1 MSEPRYIS
9 PMLDG
14 FSLGQAISDHHGVV
28 CYPAMRDDSEK
39 RYIVKRISL
48 PASQVQV
55 DALLLTG
62 VYKDADAVCAYY
74 EELAQGIAREV
85 QTLDTLAGQRGF
97 VPYKD
102 HQIVPMEAGVGYEV
116 HLISRY
122 RMTLERY
129 LRRNRMTHLSAVN
142 LGIDM
147 CAALAVCRE
156 AGWLYVDLKPENIY
170 LFNDQEY
177 RIGDLGFQAID
188 MLAYSSLPE
197 RYRSIYTAPEVPDA
211 YSSLNA
217 TMDTYALGLVLY
229 QVYNDGKLPY
239 TTAEEQAAWL
249 ERAASGEPMPAPVC
263 ADADMAAIITKAIA
277 ADPADRWQTP
287 AEMGHALISYMQ
299 RNGADDIPLVPPA
312 PEPEIEETPVEEAP
326 AEETAVE
333 ELPVEETTVG
343 EAPVEEAGIEEI
355 IVEETPVEEIPV
367 AESVTEEAPIEEV
380 PVGEVPAEEPSVE
393 EAPVEEIPVEE
404 APVAESVTEEA
415 PVEEAPVEEAPID
428 EESQAIAADWID
440 LMDAFLAEEE
450 DGTEPEPDAGEPTLR
465 QLLGDEEEYRTD
477 AEEVTEEELSDETA
491 DILNFA
497 NALIEH
503 EAPAPVVVPE
513 PIDVPIPEPIPVELP
528 GQEEEAEEPIELDVE
543 EDAEAEVA
551 EEAPETPVPAAPVE
565 EKPKSGIWKK
575 FLGAVAALAVTAG
588 LAFGGW
594 YYYQNY
600 YLQNIDDID
609 YQGSAREIV
618 VSVYTKMDHSK
629 LSVICKDTYGN
640 AVTGSLENGSVT
652 FSDLVPGSQYIIT
665 LEPTGFN
672 KLIGS
677 TSITYSTPT
686 ETQIIN
692 LTAVTGQEAGTA
704 IVSFGVEGSDCEEW
718 TLRYATEG
726 MATQSIPFTG
736 HTVTIP
742 ELTVGN
748 EYTFILT
755 APEDVILVG
764 ETTIKHTASELV
776 QASDLTLS
784 DYQDGVI
791 TVTWN
796 APEGVDRWIVRCFD
810 GAGYDQLQEV
820 AGNTASFSGVTEG
833 TKYTVEVTAAT
844 QTLGIR
850 SEITADSSNIS
861 GFTATLNGSTIEL
874 SWNNGG
880 AIPCI
885 IECIADETVLQVITP
900 EENKV
905 TYGPVAPGTTYTF
918 SIKPV
923 NISSDS
929 KTSTTTVEVP
939 AAGTFSSNKLDADSI
954 IVEMYDVPTKDN
966 WGYSTLQRSREEDTF
981 KAGGSLALLYTV
993 TKPYT
998 FDDTA
1003 FETLF
1008 VIRDSEGKLVSTA
1021 SRSRAWD
1028 DMWDNGYCTET
1039 VSNLPAVK
1047 GDYTLTIYIENG
1059 KLAELPFTIS

>member
-55 DALLLTG
+55 EALLLTG

-102 HQIVPMEAGVGYEV
+102 HQIVPMEQGVGYEV

-129 LRRNRMTHLSAVN
+129 LRRNSMTHLSAVN

-156 AGWLYVDLKPENIY
+156 SGWLYVDLKPENIY

-177 RIGDLGFQAID
+177 RIGDLGFLPMD
-188 MLAYSSLPE
+188 LLAYSSLPE
-197 RYRSIYTAPEVPDA
+197 RYRSIYTAPEVSDA
-211 YSSLNA
+211 YSCLNT

-239 TTAEEQAAWL
+239 SNAEEQAAWL
-249 ERAASGEPMPAPVC
+249 EKLTSGESMPAPVC
-263 ADADMAAIITKAIA
+263 ADEDMAAIITKAIA

-312 PEPEIEETPVEEAP
+312 PEPEEPAAEETPVEEVPAGESVVEETPAGESVVEEAP
-326 AEETAVE
+326 AEE
-333 ELPVEETTVG
+333 PV
-343 EAPVEEAGIEEI
+343 
-355 IVEETPVEEIPV
+355 VEETPAEEPIVVE
-367 AESVTEEAPIEEV
+367 T
-380 PVGEVPAEEPSVE
+380 PAEEPIVVETPTEEPIVE
-393 EAPVEEIPVEE
+393 EAPAEESAVEETPSEE
-404 APVAESVTEEA
+404 RAANE
-415 PVEEAPVEEAPID
+415 
-428 EESQAIAADWID
+428 ADWID

-450 DGTEPEPDAGEPTLR
+450 DSTETDPDADEPTLR
-465 QLLGDEEEYRTD
+465 QLLGDEEEYRAD
-477 AEEVTEEELSDETA
+477 AEDLSVDDVTDETA
-491 DILNFA
+491 DILSFA
-497 NALIEH
+497 NDLIEH
-503 EAPAPVVVPE
+503 EVPAPVVVPE
-513 PIDVPIPEPIPVELP
+513 PIDVPVPDPIPLELP
-528 GQEEEAEEPIELDVE
+528 GQEEESVDPEI
-543 EDAEAEVA
+543 DAEAEEA
-551 EEAPETPVPAAPVE
+551 SETEAPAAPVPAPAVE
-565 EKPKSGIWKK
+565 EKPKSGLLKK
-575 FLGAVAALAVTAG
+575 LLRTAVALAAAAG
-588 LAFGGW
+588 LTFGGW

-629 LSVICKDTYGN
+629 LAVICKDTYGN

-652 FSDLVPGSQYIIT
+652 FSDLVPGSQYIIS

-672 KLIGS
+672 KLTGS
-677 TSITYSTPT
+677 TSITYSTPA
-686 ETQIIN
+686 ETQIIH
-692 LTAVTGQEAGTA
+692 LTAVTGQEPGTA

-726 MATQSIPFTG
+726 MATQTIPFTG
-736 HTVTIP
+736 HTVTVP
-742 ELTVGN
+742 ELTVGS

-764 ETTIKHTASELV
+764 DTTIKHTASELV
-776 QASDLTLS
+776 QASELAMS
-784 DYQDGVI
+784 DYHDGVI

-796 APEGVDRWIVRCFD
+796 APEGVDHWIVRCFD

-820 AGNTASFSGVTEG
+820 TGNTASFAEVTEG

-850 SEITADSSNIS
+850 SEITADSNSIS
-861 GFTATLNGSTIEL
+861 GFTAAVNGSTIEL
-874 SWNNGG
+874 SWNYGG
-880 AIPCI
+880 ALP
-885 IECIADETVLQVITP
+885 EGGWKIAWSADGGKEQLLTA
-900 EENKV
+900 EENKAAL
-905 TYGPVAPGTTYTF
+905 PAAPGTAYTF
-918 SIKPV
+918 TIQSPEGSSIAPA
-923 NISSDS
+923 
-929 KTSTTTVEVP
+929 TTTLETP

-954 IVEMYDVPTKDN
+954 IVEMYNVPTKDN

-981 KAGGSLALLYTV
+981 KEGGSLALLYTV

-998 FDDTA
+998 FDDTVH
-1003 FETLF
+1003 ETLF

-1021 SRSRAWD
+1021 SRSRSWD

-1039 VSNLPAVK
+1039 VSNLPAAK

-1059 KLAELPFTIS
+1059 KLAELPFTIK

>member
-55 DALLLTG
+55 EALLLTG

-177 RIGDLGFQAID
+177 RIGDLGFQSMD

-197 RYRSIYTAPEVPDA
+197 RCRSIYTAPEVPDA

-217 TMDTYALGLVLY
+217 TMDTYALGLILY

-239 TTAEEQAAWL
+239 TNAEEQAAWL
-249 ERAASGEPMPAPVC
+249 EQLRSGESMPAPVC
-263 ADADMAAIITKAIA
+263 ADADMTAIIAKAIA

-312 PEPEIEETPVEEAP
+312 PEPEPEIEEAPAEEPAEEAAPAEEVPAEEIPAGEEPVAEDAPAEEATAEEAPEEEPIVEEAPVEEPVTEEVSAEKSINEEAPVEEIAVEEAP

-333 ELPVEETTVG
+333 E
-343 EAPVEEAGIEEI
+343 
-355 IVEETPVEEIPV
+355 TPADEIP
-367 AESVTEEAPIEEV
+367 AGEPAADES
-380 PVGEVPAEEPSVE
+380 
-393 EAPVEEIPVEE
+393 
-404 APVAESVTEEA
+404 
-415 PVEEAPVEEAPID
+415 D
-428 EESQAIAADWID
+428 AIAADWID

-450 DGTEPEPDAGEPTLR
+450 DGTEPEADADEPTLR
-465 QLLGDEEEYRTD
+465 QLLGDEEEYRSD
-477 AEEVTEEELSDETA
+477 AEEVTEEDVSDEAA
-491 DILNFA
+491 DILSFA

-513 PIDVPIPEPIPVELP
+513 PIDVPVPEPIPVELP
-528 GQEEEAEEPIELDVE
+528 ALDVEPIELDVE
-543 EDAEAEVA
+543 EEAEAEVPV
-551 EEAPETPVPAAPVE
+551 EVSEAPAPAVPAE
-565 EKPKSGIWKK
+565 EKPRSGIWKK
-575 FLGAVAALAVTAG
+575 LLGAVAALAVTAG
-588 LAFGGW
+588 LVFGGW

-652 FSDLVPGSQYIIT
+652 FSDLVPGSQYIIS

-672 KLIGS
+672 KLTGS
-677 TSITYSTPT
+677 TSITYSTPA

-704 IVSFGVEGSDCEEW
+704 IVSFGVEGTDCEEW

-742 ELTVGN
+742 ELTVGS

-776 QASDLTLS
+776 QASGLALA
-784 DYQDGVI
+784 DYQDGVL
-791 TVTWN
+791 TVSWN

-820 AGNTASFSGVTEG
+820 TGTTASFEGVTEG

-861 GFTATLNGSTIEL
+861 GFTATANGSTIAL
-874 SWNNGG
+874 SWNYGG
-880 AIPCI
+880 EIP
-885 IECIADETVLQVITP
+885 EGGWKIAWSADGGQEQLLTA
-900 EENKV
+900 EENKA
-905 TYGPVAPGTTYTF
+905 TLSPAAPGAVYSFTIQSPEGS
-918 SIKPV
+918 SIAPA
-923 NISSDS
+923 
-929 KTSTTTVEVP
+929 TTTLETP
-939 AAGTFSSNKLDADSI
+939 AAGTFSANKLDAESI
-954 IVEMYDVPTKDN
+954 IVEMFDVPSKDN

-981 KAGGSLALLYTV
+981 KAGSSLALLYTV

-998 FDDTA
+998 FDDTE
-1003 FETLF
+1003 FETIF

-1047 GDYTLTIYIENG
+1047 GDYTLTIYIANG
-1059 KLAELPFTIS
+1059 KLAELPFTIK

>member
-55 DALLLTG
+55 EALLLTG
-62 VYKDADAVCAYY
+62 VYKDADAVRAYY
-74 EELAQGIAREV
+74 EELAQGIIREI

-97 VPYKD
+97 VPFKD
-102 HQIVPMEAGVGYEV
+102 HQIVPMEQGVGYEV

-122 RMTLERY
+122 RMTLERH
-129 LRRNRMTHLSAVN
+129 LRRNPMTHLSAVN

-177 RIGDLGFQAID
+177 RIGDLGFQDMD

-197 RYRSIYTAPEVPDA
+197 RCRSIYTAPEVADA

-217 TMDTYALGLVLY
+217 TMDTYALGMVLY
-229 QVYNDGKLPY
+229 QVYNNGLLPY
-239 TTAEEQAAWL
+239 TSAEEQAEWL
-249 ERAASGEPMPAPVC
+249 DKLRSGEPIPAPVC

-277 ADPADRWQTP
+277 PEPADRWQTP

-312 PEPEIEETPVEEAP
+312 PEPEPEPEVVEEP
-326 AEETAVE
+326 AEETA
-333 ELPVEETTVG
+333 
-343 EAPVEEAGIEEI
+343 IE
-355 IVEETPVEEIPV
+355 
-367 AESVTEEAPIEEV
+367 
-380 PVGEVPAEEPSVE
+380 EVPAEE
-393 EAPVEEIPVEE
+393 
-404 APVAESVTEEA
+404 T
-415 PVEEAPVEEAPID
+415 PVEEAPVEEAAIEEAPAEETAADEAPVEEGVIEEAPVEEVPAEEIPAEQPVD
-428 EESQAIAADWID
+428 EEAESIAADWID

-450 DGTEPEPDAGEPTLR
+450 DGTEPESDEEQPTLR

-477 AEEVTEEELSDETA
+477 AEDVTEEDVSEETA

-513 PIDVPIPEPIPVELP
+513 PIDVPIPEPIPLELP
-528 GQEEEAEEPIELDVE
+528 EEEAEDAEESAEPESEEPVE
-543 EDAEAEVA
+543 ESAEAE
-551 EEAPETPVPAAPVE
+551 EPEAPAAVIA
-565 EKPKSGIWKK
+565 EKPKSGLWKK
-575 FLGAVAALAVTAG
+575 LLGAVAALAVTAG
-588 LAFGGW
+588 LFFGGW

-618 VSVYTKMDHSK
+618 VSVYTKMDPSK

-640 AVTGSLENGSVT
+640 AVTGTLENGSVT

-672 KLIGS
+672 KLTGS
-677 TSITYSTPT
+677 TSITYSTPA
-686 ETQIIN
+686 ETQIIH

-704 IVSFGVEGSDCEEW
+704 IVSFGVEGADCTEW
-718 TLRYATEG
+718 TLRYSTEG

-742 ELTVGN
+742 ELTVGS
-748 EYTFILT
+748 EYTFTLA

-776 QASDLTLS
+776 QASGLALS
-784 DYQDGVI
+784 DYQDGVL
-791 TVTWN
+791 TVSWN
-796 APEGVDRWIVRCFD
+796 APEGVDRWIVRCTD

-820 AGNTASFSGVTEG
+820 TGTTASFEGVTEG

-850 SEITADSSNIS
+850 ADIFAKATSVS
-861 GFTATLNGSTIEL
+861 GFAAQLRGSMVEL
-874 SWNNGG
+874 SWNNTDGTD
-880 AIPCI
+880 AQWS
-885 IECIADETVLQVITP
+885 IECSADGNVLQVITA
-900 EENKV
+900 EEPKA
-905 TYGPVAPGTTYTF
+905 TFGPVAPGVTYTF
-918 SIKPV
+918 TIQRLA
-923 NISSDS
+923 ISAVSPAP
-929 KTSTTTVEVP
+929 TATVEVP
-939 AAGTFSSNKLDADSI
+939 AAGSFSGYKLDAESI
-954 IVEMYDVPTKDN
+954 IVEMYDVPSKDN
-966 WGYSTLQRSREEDTF
+966 WSYSTLQRSREEDTF

-993 TKPYT
+993 TKPYI
-998 FDDTA
+998 FSDDA
-1003 FETLF
+1003 LETLF

-1021 SRSRAWD
+1021 SRTRTWD
-1028 DMWDNGYCTET
+1028 EMWDNGYCTEQ
-1039 VSNLPAVK
+1039 VNNLPAAA
-1047 GDYTLTIYIENG
+1047 GSYTLTIYIANG
-1059 KLAELPFTIS
+1059 KLAELPFTIE

>member
-55 DALLLTG
+55 EALLLTG
-62 VYKDADAVCAYY
+62 VYKDADAVRAYY
-74 EELAQGIAREV
+74 DELAQGIIREI

-102 HQIVPMEAGVGYEV
+102 HQIVPMEQGVGYEV

-122 RMTLERY
+122 RMTLERH
-129 LRRNRMTHLSAVN
+129 LRRNPMTHLSAVN

-177 RIGDLGFQAID
+177 RIGDLGFQEMD

-197 RYRSIYTAPEVPDA
+197 RCRSIYTAPEVADA

-217 TMDTYALGLVLY
+217 TMDTYALGMVLY
-229 QVYNDGKLPY
+229 QVYNNGLLPY
-239 TTAEEQAAWL
+239 TNAQEQAEWL
-249 ERAASGEPMPAPVC
+249 EKLRSGEPMPAPVC
-263 ADADMAAIITKAIA
+263 ADADMSAIITRAIA
-277 ADPADRWQTP
+277 PDPADRWQTP

-312 PEPEIEETPVEEAP
+312 PEPEPEPEVVEAPIEEPVVEEAP

-333 ELPVEETTVG
+333 EAPAEETS
-343 EAPVEEAGIEEI
+343 VEEAPAEETPAEEAPADEPA
-355 IVEETPVEEIPV
+355 VEEVPAEETPVEETAVEENPAEETPV
-367 AESVTEEAPIEEV
+367 E
-380 PVGEVPAEEPSVE
+380 EVPAEEAAVEEDPAE
-393 EAPVEEIPVEE
+393 EAPAEE
-404 APVAESVTEEA
+404 TE
-415 PVEEAPVEEAPID
+415 D
-428 EESQAIAADWID
+428 IAADWID

-450 DGTEPEPDAGEPTLR
+450 DGTEPESDEEQPTLR

-477 AEEVTEEELSDETA
+477 AEDVTEEDVSEETA

-503 EAPAPVVVPE
+503 EAPAPVVIPE
-513 PIDVPIPEPIPVELP
+513 PIDVPIPEPIPLELP
-528 GQEEEAEEPIELDVE
+528 EEETEETAEPESEEPVEESAEAEEP
-543 EDAEAEVA
+543 
-551 EEAPETPVPAAPVE
+551 EAPTPAAVIE
-565 EKPKSGIWKK
+565 EKPKSGLWKK
-575 FLGAVAALAVTAG
+575 LLGAVAALAVTAG
-588 LAFGGW
+588 LLFGGW

-618 VSVYTKMDHSK
+618 VSVYTKMDPSK
-629 LSVICKDTYGN
+629 LAVICKDTYGN
-640 AVTGSLENGSVT
+640 AVTGELENGSVT
-652 FSDLVPGSQYIIT
+652 FSDLVPGSQYIIS

-672 KLIGS
+672 KLTGS
-677 TSITYSTPT
+677 TSITYSTPA

-692 LTAVTGQEAGTA
+692 LTAVTGQEAGSA

-742 ELTVGN
+742 ELTVGS

-755 APEDVILVG
+755 APEGVILVG

-776 QASDLTLS
+776 QASGLALA
-784 DYQDGVI
+784 DYQEGVI
-791 TVTWN
+791 TVSWN

-810 GAGYDQLQEV
+810 DAGYDQFQEV
-820 AGNTASFSGVTEG
+820 TGNTASFEGITEG
-833 TKYTVEVTAAT
+833 GKYTVEVTAAT

-861 GFTATLNGSTIEL
+861 GFTATANGSTIEL
-874 SWNNGG
+874 LWNFGG
-880 AIPCI
+880 
-885 IECIADETVLQVITP
+885 VIP
-900 EENKV
+900 EEGWKIAWSADGGQEQLLTATENKA
-905 TYGPVAPGTTYTF
+905 TLSPAAPGAAYTF
-918 SIKPV
+918 TIQPPEGS
-923 NISSDS
+923 NI
-929 KTSTTTVEVP
+929 TAATATVEIP
-939 AAGTFSSNKLDADSI
+939 AAGSFSGHKLDAESI
-954 IVEMYDVPTKDN
+954 IVEMYDVPSKDN
-966 WGYSTLQRSREEDTF
+966 WSYSTLQRSREEDTF
-981 KAGGSLALLYTV
+981 KAGGKLALLYTV

-998 FDDTA
+998 FSDDPK
-1003 FETLF
+1003 ETLF

-1021 SRSRAWD
+1021 SRTRTWD
-1028 DMWDNGYCTET
+1028 EMWDNGYCTEQ
-1039 VSNLPAVK
+1039 VGNLPATA
-1047 GDYTLTIYIENG
+1047 GSYTLTIYIANG
-1059 KLAELPFTIS
+1059 KLAELPFTIK

>member
-1 MSEPRYIS
+1 
-9 PMLDG
+9 MLDG

-55 DALLLTG
+55 EALLLTG

-74 EELAQGIAREV
+74 EELAQGITREI

-129 LRRNRMTHLSAVN
+129 LRRNPMTHLSAVN

-177 RIGDLGFQAID
+177 RIGDLGFQSLD

-229 QVYNDGKLPY
+229 QVYNEGKLPY
-239 TTAEEQAAWL
+239 ETVEEQTAWL
-249 ERAASGEPMPAPVC
+249 EKLRSGEPMPAPIC
-263 ADADMAAIITKAIA
+263 ADTDMTAIIAKAISP
-277 ADPADRWQTP
+277 DPADRWQTP

-312 PEPEIEETPVEEAP
+312 PEPEPEETPVEEPAAEEPAAEELPAEEILPEEAP
-326 AEETAVE
+326 AEEAAAE
-333 ELPVEETTVG
+333 DAPVEETDLEEVPADETETEDAPAEEPAAQETSAEEPIIEEAPSEETEAEDAPAG
-343 EAPVEEAGIEEI
+343 EPVVEDAPVEEPADD
-355 IVEETPVEEIPV
+355 
-367 AESVTEEAPIEEV
+367 ESE
-380 PVGEVPAEEPSVE
+380 
-393 EAPVEEIPVEE
+393 
-404 APVAESVTEEA
+404 
-415 PVEEAPVEEAPID
+415 
-428 EESQAIAADWID
+428 AIATDWID
-440 LMDAFLAEEE
+440 LMDAFLAEED
-450 DGTEPEPDAGEPTLR
+450 DGTEPESDEEQPTLR
-465 QLLGDEEEYRTD
+465 QLLGDEEDYRSD
-477 AEEVTEEELSDETA
+477 AEEVTEDDVTDETA

-513 PIDVPIPEPIPVELP
+513 PIDVPIPEPIPLELP
-528 GQEEEAEEPIELDVE
+528 EEEVEEPAET
-543 EDAEAEVA
+543 EDAPVA
-551 EEAPETPVPAAPVE
+551 EESAEPEEPEAPAPAAVAE
-565 EKPKSGIWKK
+565 EKPKSGLWKK
-575 FLGAVAALAVTAG
+575 ILKAVAALAVAAG
-588 LAFGGW
+588 LIIGGL

-600 YLQNIDDID
+600 YLQNIDGID

-618 VSVYTKMDHSK
+618 VTVYTEMDQSK
-629 LSVICKDTYGN
+629 LAVICKDTYGN
-640 AVTGSLENGSVT
+640 AVTGTLENGTVT
-652 FSDLVPGSQYIIT
+652 FSDLVPGSQYIIS

-672 KLIGS
+672 KLTGS
-677 TSITYSTPT
+677 TSITYSTPA
-686 ETQIIN
+686 ETQIIH

-736 HTVTIP
+736 HTVTVP
-742 ELTVGN
+742 ELTVGS

-755 APEDVILVG
+755 APEGVILVG

-776 QASDLTLS
+776 QASGLALA
-784 DYQDGVI
+784 DYQEGVL
-791 TVTWN
+791 TVSWN
-796 APEGVDRWIVRCFD
+796 APEGVDRWIVRCTD

-820 AGNTASFSGVTEG
+820 TGTTASFEGVTEG

-850 SEITADSSNIS
+850 ADVFAKATSVS
-861 GFTATLNGSTIEL
+861 GFAAQLCGSMVEL
-874 SWNNGG
+874 SWNNTDGTD
-880 AIPCI
+880 AQWS
-885 IECIADETVLQVITP
+885 IECSADGNVLQVITA
-900 EENKV
+900 EEPKA
-905 TYGPVAPGTTYTF
+905 TFGPVAPGVTYTF
-918 SIKPV
+918 TIQRLA
-923 NISSDS
+923 ISAVSPAP
-929 KTSTTTVEVP
+929 TATVEVP
-939 AAGTFSSNKLDADSI
+939 VAGSFSGYKLDAESI
-954 IVEMYDVPTKDN
+954 IVEMYDVPSKDN
-966 WGYSTLQRSREEDTF
+966 WSYSTLQRSREEDTF

-993 TKPYT
+993 TKPYI
-998 FDDTA
+998 FSDDA
-1003 FETLF
+1003 LETLF
-1008 VIRDSEGKLVSTA
+1008 VIRDSEGKLVSAA
-1021 SRSRAWD
+1021 SRTRTWD
-1028 DMWDNGYCTET
+1028 EMWDNGYCTEQ
-1039 VSNLPAVK
+1039 VSNLPAAA
-1047 GDYTLTIYIENG
+1047 GDYKLTIYVANG
-1059 KLAELPFTIS
+1059 LLAELPFTIE

>member
-39 RYIVKRISL
+39 RYIVKKISL

-55 DALLLTG
+55 EALLLTG

-74 EELAQGIAREV
+74 KELAQGITREI
-85 QTLDTLAGQRGF
+85 QALDTLAGQRGF

-102 HQIVPMEAGVGYEV
+102 HQIVPMEQGVGYEV

-129 LRRNRMTHLSAVN
+129 LRRNPMTHLSAVN

-177 RIGDLGFQAID
+177 RIGDLGFQSLD

-229 QVYNDGKLPY
+229 QVYNEGKLPY
-239 TTAEEQAAWL
+239 ETAEEQAAWL
-249 ERAASGEPMPAPVC
+249 EKLRSGEPMPAPVC
-263 ADADMAAIITKAIA
+263 ADADMTAIIAKAIA

-312 PEPEIEETPVEEAP
+312 PEPEPEPEVAAEETPAEEAPAEDIPAEETPAEEAPVEETPVAEDSAVEPAADEVPVEEPVVEEAP
-326 AEETAVE
+326 AEETADEV
-333 ELPVEETTVG
+333 P
-343 EAPVEEAGIEEI
+343 AA
-355 IVEETPVEEIPV
+355 EEIP
-367 AESVTEEAPIEEV
+367 A
-380 PVGEVPAEEPSVE
+380 E
-393 EAPVEEIPVEE
+393 EAPVEETPAEE
-404 APVAESVTEEA
+404 TAAEETEA
-415 PVEEAPVEEAPID
+415 V
-428 EESQAIAADWID
+428 AADWID

-450 DGTEPEPDAGEPTLR
+450 NGTEPESDGEEPSLR
-465 QLLGDEEEYRTD
+465 QLLGDEEEYRSD
-477 AEEVTEEELSDETA
+477 AEEVSEEDVSDEAA
-491 DILNFA
+491 DILSFA

-513 PIDVPIPEPIPVELP
+513 PIDVPIPEPIPLELP
-528 GQEEEAEEPIELDVE
+528 EEETEEPAEPESEEPVEESAEAEEP
-543 EDAEAEVA
+543 
-551 EEAPETPVPAAPVE
+551 EAPAIVAE
-565 EKPKSGIWKK
+565 EKPKSGLWKK
-575 FLGAVAALAVTAG
+575 ILNAVAALAVAAG
-588 LAFGGW
+588 LIFGGL

-600 YLQNIDDID
+600 YLQNIDGID

-618 VSVYTKMDHSK
+618 VTVYTEMDQSK
-629 LSVICKDTYGN
+629 LAVICKDTYGN
-640 AVTGSLENGSVT
+640 AVTGTLENGTVT

-672 KLIGS
+672 KLTGS
-677 TSITYSTPT
+677 TSITYSTPA

-704 IVSFGVEGSDCEEW
+704 IVSFGVEGTDIEEW

-736 HTVTIP
+736 HTVTVP
-742 ELTVGN
+742 ELTVGC

-755 APEDVILVG
+755 APEGTLLVG

-776 QASDLTLS
+776 QASGLALA

-791 TVTWN
+791 TVSWN

-820 AGNTASFSGVTEG
+820 TGNTASFSEVTEG
-833 TKYTVEVTAAT
+833 STYTVEVTAAT

-850 SEITADSSNIS
+850 SEITADSNNIS

-874 SWNNGG
+874 LWNYGG
-880 AIPCI
+880 VIP
-885 IECIADETVLQVITP
+885 EGGWKIAWSADGGQEQLLTA
-900 EENKV
+900 EENKA
-905 TYGPVAPGTTYTF
+905 TLSPAAPGAAYTF
-918 SIKPV
+918 TIQPPEGS
-923 NISSDS
+923 NI
-929 KTSTTTVEVP
+929 TAATANLETP
-939 AAGTFSSNKLDADSI
+939 AADAFSGHKLDADSI
-954 IVEMYDVPTKDN
+954 IVEMYDVPSKDG
-966 WGYSTLQRSREEDTF
+966 WSYSTLQRSREEDTF
-981 KAGGSLALLYTV
+981 KAGGKLALLYTV

-998 FDDTA
+998 FSDDA
-1003 FETLF
+1003 QETLF

-1021 SRSRAWD
+1021 SRTRTWD
-1028 DMWDNGYCTET
+1028 EMWDNGYCTEQ
-1039 VSNLPAVK
+1039 VNNLPAAA
-1047 GDYTLTIYIENG
+1047 GSYTLSVYIANG
-1059 KLAELPFTIS
+1059 LLSELPFTIE